1 MPDIWSIDGNIGS
14 GKSTL
19 LNELRSHYENQNK
32 EVNGE
37 SRKIIFV
44 KEPVDEWASIKDVNE
59 ITMLEKF
66 YNNQEK
72 YSFPFQMMAFI
83 SRLALL
89 KEAIKN
95 NPEPDTIIITER
107 CLYTDKHV
115 FAKMLYDSG
124 KIEDVCYQIYNK
136 WFDTFACE
144 IPIKG
149 VIYVKTNPDICNKRI
164 MLRSRN
170 GESSIPLSYLEN
182 CHMYHNVMIAE
193 IQRVVENNRIIQLD
207 GNVDIFKNTNQINEW
222 IIEIEKNIL

>member
-89 KEAIKN
+89 KEAIK
-95 NPEPDTIIITER
+95 TI
-107 CLYTDKHV
+107 LN
-115 FAKMLYDSG
+115 L
-124 KIEDVCYQIYNK
+124 
-136 WFDTFACE
+136 
-144 IPIKG
+144 
-149 VIYVKTNPDICNKRI
+149 
-164 MLRSRN
+164 
-170 GESSIPLSYLEN
+170 
-182 CHMYHNVMIAE
+182 
-193 IQRVVENNRIIQLD
+193 IQL
-207 GNVDIFKNTNQINEW
+207 
-222 IIEIEKNIL
+222 